1 MAIFGLSLSGAEGG
15 CAEALDAA
23 IHAGAD
29 KAPVS
34 PRKNALQERDFCLTK
49 SELRANHILIV
60 GICVARSAPRG
71 EERRMKKGFETFCAQ
86 AETALPFSM

>member
-1 MAIFGLSLSGAEGG
+1 MA
-15 CAEALDAA
+15 ALDAA
-23 IHAGAD
+23 IRASAD

-49 SELRANHILIV
+49 SELRATHIPIA
-60 GICVARSAPRG
+60 GICVGWSARRG